1 LNSRI
6 DYFGSLDYRQPVD
19 RLKHP
24 DYDKIIDTPMDLSI
38 IREELKGDNYDS
50 PHEFWKDLKI
60 MFNNAKNFTPNKKSR
75 VSAYFFVFCLYWYS
89 SPINY

>member
-1 LNSRI
+1 ME
-6 DYFGSLDYRQPVD
+6 
-19 RLKHP
+19 HP

-60 MFNNAKNFTPNKKSR
+60 MFNNAKNYTTDKRTR
-75 VSAYFFVFCLYWYS
+75 VCDWFNFEF
-89 SPINY
+89 II